1 VTSGRERRSTG
12 VIRLLPV
19 LLALVLAGC
28 GGDDDEQAAQPAPA
42 AGPVKVEVTHAGAG
56 NGVFHCGEGCDEQ
69 QLAAALKR
77 SRDKVRACTE
87 IYGGPETAH
96 VTGTL
101 GGSRVDASITRNDGC
116 GIADYEAVFAALGVD
131 PPIRP

>member
-1 VTSGRERRSTG
+1 M
-12 VIRLLPV
+12 IRLLPV
-19 LLALVLAGC
+19 VLALVLAGC
-28 GGDDDEQAAQPAPA
+28 GGDDEQAAQPAAPA
-42 AGPVKVEVTHAGAG
+42 DAVQVEVTHAGAG
-56 NGVFHCGEGCDEQ
+56 NGVFRCGDGCDRQ

-87 IYGGPETAH
+87 IYGGPETAR

-101 GGSRVDASITRNDGC
+101 DGRRVDASITRNDGC

-131 PPIRP
+131 PPIASG